1 MALQQGMRATYDTVV
16 HPVLQMLAR
25 ANRERL
31 AVLLEEA
38 RSGAG
43 GNERYAACLRWDI
56 CLSLRVSQVWLS
68 LTGSQISSPESDV
81 AEFYGFGIIVAGV
94 SRWT

>member
-1 MALQQGMRATYDTVV
+1 MCQSDAPTASQSPPGHSAWLCLTWHFGVPGQTVCMSKLWGDSDR
-16 HPVLQMLAR
+16 VLVPMQMLAK

-43 GNERYAACLRWDI
+43 GDERYAA
-56 CLSLRVSQVWLS
+56 SLR
-68 LTGSQISSPESDV
+68 
-81 AEFYGFGIIVAGV
+81 
-94 SRWT
+94 

>member
-1 MALQQGMRATYDTVV
+1 MALKQGMWATYSNFLF
-16 HPVLQMLAR
+16 PVLQMLAR

-43 GNERYAACLRWDI
+43 GDERYAACLRWDI
-56 CLSLRVSQVWLS
+56 CFSLRVSRVWLLSTGRYCHLRVMSQS
-68 LTGSQISSPESDV
+68 LMALACMSQI
-81 AEFYGFGIIVAGV
+81 
-94 SRWT
+94 